1 MNIISKMELL
11 NEKIKDECKI
21 SNIDYYETSMK
32 KQGFFIGFLFIKTE
46 CENKRKIGKITPIKV
61 KEKEIENSKLS
72 LASNIFKK
80 GTTVKK
86 LIERINKWND
96 N

>member
-1 MNIISKMELL
+1 MAK
-11 NEKIKDECKI
+11 
-21 SNIDYYETSMK
+21 
-32 KQGFFIGFLFIKTE
+32 